1 MIKKSKTVVFFGNE
15 QIATGVTT
23 STPTIKALIKA
34 EFTIAAIITNQSNVT
49 SRKQKINPI
58 TIVAQKHGIP
68 LLSPHNVRDI
78 TQQIQEM
85 NADIGVLVAYG
96 QIIPQSIIDLFP
108 YGIINIHPSLLPKHR
123 GSAPI
128 ESVILDGDTE
138 TGVSIM
144 QLVRAMDAGPIY
156 DQSIVEL
163 VGKETKQG
171 LSEKLLDIGSRMI
184 VETLHQI
191 FSNSQ
196 VPIPQNEAEATT
208 DIQIQKND
216 GVLNWDLSAERLSRQ
231 IRAFSDWPGSK
242 ATLGSIDVVITE
254 ARAIPIEGGLGQ
266 AGSLLV
272 TKDSLTVTTAD
283 GGLVI
288 DRLKPLGKNE
298 MTIKEFLSGYSS
310 RL

>member
-1 MIKKSKTVVFFGNE
+1 
-15 QIATGVTT
+15 
-23 STPTIKALIKA
+23 
-34 EFTIAAIITNQSNVT
+34 
-49 SRKQKINPI
+49 
-58 TIVAQKHGIP
+58 
-68 LLSPHNVRDI
+68 
-78 TQQIQEM
+78 M

-208 DIQIQKND
+208 DIQIQKNN